1 MLSLCYPLGLLSLK
15 FGYKIFLKGVEMSKF
30 FDSKIALPVA
40 IMVMGS
46 GSASA
51 ALNCTTQPTCEDL
64 GYSKISENCEDYV
77 SCPFDLNYK
86 KCITGKVDCVELG
99 FSTENKS
106 GWCGN
111 IITCPADDSYTLC
124 AEAYEDPCP
133 NGYDSRLT
141 SVADC
146 GSQGANGWTFS
157 SQTITGNNGE
167 DIVCGKCTA
176 KTCSGYYASYQSVDD
191 CGLSTV
197 TDKSGW
203 TFDTCYAGDTLM
215 GKCTAK
221 TCTSHGYMT
230 SQQVDY
236 LCKKSSYVYLGNTR
250 SICYDCVRCSAAGIS
265 STYLHIGGAGCAEIC
280 SKVNTSSQV
289 LYGAFAVQ
297 FNKDGRSGQC
307 YAWQQYNPAVVTAT
321 YGYCCCKNKNYTGS
335 TAQSCYNGY

>member
-15 FGYKIFLKGVEMSKF
+15 FGYKIFLKSVEMSKF

-124 AEAYEDPCP
+124 AEAYENPCP

-157 SQTITGNNGE
+157 SQTITRNNGE
-167 DIVCGKCTA
+167 DIVC
-176 KTCSGYYASYQSVDD
+176 
-191 CGLSTV
+191 
-197 TDKSGW
+197 
-203 TFDTCYAGDTLM
+203 

-297 FNKDGRSGQC
+297 FNLSKLL
-307 YAWQQYNPAVVTAT
+307 YYF
-321 YGYCCCKNKNYTGS
+321 
-335 TAQSCYNGY
+335 